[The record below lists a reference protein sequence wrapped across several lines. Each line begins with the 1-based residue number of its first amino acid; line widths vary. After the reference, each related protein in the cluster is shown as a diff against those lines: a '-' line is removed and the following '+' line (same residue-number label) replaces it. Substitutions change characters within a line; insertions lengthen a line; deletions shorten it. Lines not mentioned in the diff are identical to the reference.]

1 MDAAAKALAEPTRRA
16 ILELVRDGEL
26 AVGTIADHFPVSR
39 PAISQHLRV
48 LQEADL
54 VDVRDEGT
62 RRYYRARPEGLGEL
76 RRWLDDF
83 WGDNLQRLKVEV
95 EQEQWRNRE
104 PANRKPANRKP
115 AEDEQ

>member
-1 MDAAAKALAEPTRRA
+1 MDAAARALAEPTRRA

-62 RRYYRARPEGLGEL
+62 RRYYRARPEGLDDL

-95 EQEQWRNRE
+95 EQEQWRS
-104 PANRKPANRKP
+104 RKPAK
-115 AEDEQ
+115 DEQ